1 MMSEKRWSWGMS
13 FWCYETCDGQMDW
26 NLAFV
31 VVDEGSFAWVGE
43 FKTAHERVIPFV
55 EFEYDICLKCCLFDG
70 NWNYLAWE

>member
-1 MMSEKRWSWGMS
+1 MVRWNG
-13 FWCYETCDGQMDW
+13 E
-26 NLAFV
+26 LAFV
-31 VVDEGSFAWVGE
+31 VNDEGSFAWVGE